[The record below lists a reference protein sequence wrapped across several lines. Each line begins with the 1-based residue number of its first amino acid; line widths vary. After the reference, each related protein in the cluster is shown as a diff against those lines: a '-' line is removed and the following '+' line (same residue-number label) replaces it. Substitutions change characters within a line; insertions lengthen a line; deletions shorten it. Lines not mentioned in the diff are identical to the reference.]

1 MEKVKNITVKP
12 RLRLIRG
19 GRPSRFAMGSV
30 DIVVAPEN
38 KPPFRTD
45 AVAYEEDT
53 FLVLSAPVELN
64 EPPEPLVRLLTE
76 LREMK
81 PEKPGSV
88 LVKATSP
95 LQLLAVVHDLNQEP
109 SWKEEWVAKALEGIF
124 RETEQRKLHS
134 LALPFLGTRHGSLD
148 KERFLVLLRST
159 LEGIVTHSLK
169 RIWLMLPPDIDPE
182 MLKVLKFKH
191 RKKKGTR
198 YQESLKSTLP
208 PLSLQIPVRYL
219 ISNEQAGPF

>member
-1 MEKVKNITVKP
+1 VGKVKKITVKP

-19 GRPSRFAMGSV
+19 GRPSRFAVGSV

-38 KPPFRTD
+38 KPPFGTD

-64 EPPEPLVRLLTE
+64 ESPEPFNRLLAE
-76 LREMK
+76 LKEMK

-109 SWKEEWVAKALEGIF
+109 SWKEEWVTKALKGIF
-124 RETEQRKLHS
+124 REIEQHKLHS
-134 LALPFLGTRHGSLD
+134 LALPFLGSCHGSLG
-148 KERFLVLLRST
+148 KERFLVLLRSV
-159 LEGIVTHSLK
+159 LKKIATHSLK
-169 RIWLMLPPDIDPE
+169 RIWLMLPHGIDPGF
-182 MLKVLKFKH
+182 LKVIKPKH
-191 RKKKGTR
+191 RKKEGIDTKN
-198 YQESLKSTLP
+198 P
-208 PLSLQIPVRYL
+208 
-219 ISNEQAGPF
+219 

>member
-1 MEKVKNITVKP
+1 VEKVKKITFKP

-19 GRPSRFAMGSV
+19 GRPSRFAMDSV

-38 KPPFRTD
+38 KPPFRAD
-45 AVAYEEDT
+45 AVAFEEDT

-88 LVKATSP
+88 LVKGTPP

-124 RETEQRKLHS
+124 RDTEQRKLHS

-148 KERFLVLLRST
+148 KERFLVLLHST

-169 RIWLMLPPDIDPE
+169 RIWLMLPPGFDPKI
-182 MLKVLKFKH
+182 LTVLNPNH
-191 RKKKGTR
+191 
-198 YQESLKSTLP
+198 
-208 PLSLQIPVRYL
+208 
-219 ISNEQAGPF
+219 

>member
-1 MEKVKNITVKP
+1 VGKVKNITVKP

-19 GRPSRFAMGSV
+19 GRSSRFAMGSV
-30 DIVVAPEN
+30 YIVVAPEN

-45 AVAYEEDT
+45 AVVYEEDT

-64 EPPEPLVRLLTE
+64 EPPGPLVRLLTE

-88 LVKATSP
+88 LVKGTSP

-109 SWKEEWVAKALEGIF
+109 SWKEAWVAKALEGIF

-134 LALPFLGTRHGSLD
+134 LALPFLGTRHGSLS
-148 KERFLVLLRST
+148 KKRFLVLLRSA
-159 LEGIVTHSLK
+159 LEEIFTHSLK
-169 RIWLMLPPDIDPE
+169 RIWLMLPPGINPGI
-182 MLKVLKFKH
+182 LKVLKPKH
-191 RKKKGTR
+191 
-198 YQESLKSTLP
+198 
-208 PLSLQIPVRYL
+208 
-219 ISNEQAGPF
+219 

>member
-19 GRPSRFAMGSV
+19 GHPSRFAMGSV

-88 LVKATSP
+88 LVKAASP

-109 SWKEEWVAKALEGIF
+109 SWKEEWVAKALEEIF
-124 RETEQRKLHS
+124 RETEQRKLYS
-134 LALPFLGTRHGSLD
+134 LALPFLGTRHGSLG
-148 KERFLVLLRST
+148 KERFLVLLRSA

-169 RIWLMLPPDIDPE
+169 RIWLMLPPDIDHE

-191 RKKKGTR
+191 RKKR
-198 YQESLKSTLP
+198 
-208 PLSLQIPVRYL
+208 
-219 ISNEQAGPF
+219 

>member
-1 MEKVKNITVKP
+1 
-12 RLRLIRG
+12 
-19 GRPSRFAMGSV
+19 
-30 DIVVAPEN
+30 
-38 KPPFRTD
+38 
-45 AVAYEEDT
+45 
-53 FLVLSAPVELN
+53 
-64 EPPEPLVRLLTE
+64 
-76 LREMK
+76 MK

-109 SWKEEWVAKALEGIF
+109 SWKEEWVAKALEEIF

-169 RIWLMLPPDIDPE
+169 RIWLMLPPDIDPGI
-182 MLKVLKFKH
+182 LKVLKFKH
-191 RKKKGTR
+191 RKKRGRDTKN
-198 YQESLKSTLP
+198 P
-208 PLSLQIPVRYL
+208 
-219 ISNEQAGPF
+219 

>member
-109 SWKEEWVAKALEGIF
+109 SWKEEWVAKALEEIF

-169 RIWLMLPPDIDPE
+169 RIWLMLPPDIDHE

-191 RKKKGTR
+191 RKKRDRDTKN
-198 YQESLKSTLP
+198 P
-208 PLSLQIPVRYL
+208 
-219 ISNEQAGPF
+219 

>member
-1 MEKVKNITVKP
+1 MEKVKKITVKP
-12 RLRLIRG
+12 RLRLIRS

-38 KPPFRTD
+38 KSPFRTD

-53 FLVLSAPVELN
+53 LLVLSAPVALS
-64 EPPEPLVRLLTE
+64 EPPEPLVRLLTKF
-76 LREMK
+76 REMK

-109 SWKEEWVAKALEGIF
+109 SWEEEWVAKALEEIF

-134 LALPFLGTRHGSLD
+134 LALPFLGTRHGSLG
-148 KERFLVLLRST
+148 KERFLVLLRSV
-159 LEGIVTHSLK
+159 LEETATHSLK
-169 RIWLMLPPDIDPE
+169 RIWLMLPPGINPGI
-182 MLKVLKFKH
+182 LKVLKPKP
-191 RKKKGTR
+191 RKKRGIDTKN
-198 YQESLKSTLP
+198 P
-208 PLSLQIPVRYL
+208 
-219 ISNEQAGPF
+219 